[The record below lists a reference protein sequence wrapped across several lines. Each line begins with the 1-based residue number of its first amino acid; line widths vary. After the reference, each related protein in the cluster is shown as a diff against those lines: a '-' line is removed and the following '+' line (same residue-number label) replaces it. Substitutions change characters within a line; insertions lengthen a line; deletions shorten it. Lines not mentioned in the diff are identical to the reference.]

1 MTTYPGKRGDNCSKD
16 GAQRIAQMIEDYW
29 KAKGVDVSTRFAHMS
44 FKPSMRSA
52 SVHVR
57 SDMVNGLPR
66 QLAERKA
73 VRS

>member
-1 MTTYPGKRGDNCSKD
+1 MATYPGKHGDNCSRD
-16 GAQRIAQMIEDYW
+16 GAQRLAQKIKDYW
-29 KAKGVDVSTRFAHMS
+29 KARGVDVTTSFDHMD
-44 FKPSMRSA
+44 FKPTMRST